1 MKKLIALLLSILM
14 VLGVFAGCASQSA
27 PAPAESAKTEETKTE
42 ETKTEEAA
50 PAEETEASTEETG
63 NVHIGIV
70 TGSVSQSE
78 DDRRG
83 AEAFQQLYGEE
94 NVTLV
99 TYPDNFTEELETTI
113 QCMSSKITS
122 AISVQLM
129 PLYKSP
135 HITKGLSSAAV
146 LTGRGGN
153 VTISTSKSLGEKN
166 RWHLIN

>member
-1 MKKLIALLLSILM
+1 MKRFLSILLALVM
-14 VLGVFAGCASQSA
+14 VLSLVACGN
-27 PAPAESAKTEETKTE
+27 KTTPDIPDTPD
-42 ETKTEEAA
+42 TPDDQEEAI
-50 PAEETEASTEETG
+50 
-63 NVHIGIV
+63 HIGIV

-83 AEAFQQLYGEE
+83 AAAFQQLYGEG

-122 AISVQLM
+122 TISVQLM

-166 RWHLIN
+166 R

>member
-1 MKKLIALLLSILM
+1 MKRFLSILLALVM
-14 VLGVFAGCASQSA
+14 VLSLVACGDKKIPDTPNTPDTPDKQ
-27 PAPAESAKTEETKTE
+27 
-42 ETKTEEAA
+42 EEAI
-50 PAEETEASTEETG
+50 
-63 NVHIGIV
+63 HIGIV

-122 AISVQLM
+122 TISVQLM

-166 RWHLIN
+166 R

>member
-1 MKKLIALLLSILM
+1 M
-14 VLGVFAGCASQSA
+14 
-27 PAPAESAKTEETKTE
+27 
-42 ETKTEEAA
+42 
-50 PAEETEASTEETG
+50 
-63 NVHIGIV
+63 

-122 AISVQLM
+122 TISVQLM

-135 HITKGLSSAAV
+135 RITKGLSSAAV

-153 VTISTSKSLGEKN
+153 VTISTSKSLGEK
-166 RWHLIN
+166 

>member
-1 MKKLIALLLSILM
+1 MKRFLSILLALVM
-14 VLGVFAGCASQSA
+14 VLSLVACGN
-27 PAPAESAKTEETKTE
+27 KTPPDPPDTPDTPDTPDKQEETI
-42 ETKTEEAA
+42 
-50 PAEETEASTEETG
+50 
-63 NVHIGIV
+63 HIGIV

-122 AISVQLM
+122 TISVQLM

-135 HITKGLSSAAV
+135 HIMKGLSSAAV

-166 RWHLIN
+166 R

>member
-1 MKKLIALLLSILM
+1 M
-14 VLGVFAGCASQSA
+14 
-27 PAPAESAKTEETKTE
+27 
-42 ETKTEEAA
+42 
-50 PAEETEASTEETG
+50 
-63 NVHIGIV
+63 

-83 AEAFQQLYGEE
+83 AEALQELYGKD

-122 AISVQLM
+122 TISVQLM

-135 HITKGLSSAAV
+135 HITKGFSSAAV

-166 RWHLIN
+166 R

>member
-1 MKKLIALLLSILM
+1 MKKVVSLLLALIMALSL
-14 VLGVFAGCASQSA
+14 VACGEKKG
-27 PAPAESAKTEETKTE
+27 ETDDNTVPYK
-42 ETKTEEAA
+42 
-50 PAEETEASTEETG
+50 
-63 NVHIGIV
+63 IGIV

-83 AEAFQQLYGEE
+83 AEAFQKEYGEDM
-94 NVTLV
+94 VQLAI
-99 TYPDNFTEELETTI
+99 YPDNFTEELETTI

-122 AISVQLM
+122 TISVQLM

-135 HITKGLSSAAV
+135 HIMKGLSSAAV

-166 RWHLIN
+166 R

>member
-1 MKKLIALLLSILM
+1 MKKAVSFLLSVAML
-14 VLGVFAGCASQSA
+14 LALAACGNGGNPSGAQNS
-27 PAPAESAKTEETKTE
+27 
-42 ETKTEEAA
+42 AA
-50 PAEETEASTEETG
+50 PSGSEGDDTFK
-63 NVHIGIV
+63 IGIV
-70 TGSVSQSE
+70 TGTVSQSE

-83 AEAFQQLYGEE
+83 AAAFQQLYGEG

-122 AISVQLM
+122 TISVQLM

-166 RWHLIN
+166 R

>member
-1 MKKLIALLLSILM
+1 MKKVVCLLLALVM
-14 VLGVFAGCASQSA
+14 LLGLVACASNTA
-27 PAPAESAKTEETKTE
+27 PATEKTESTTTEETKTE

-50 PAEETEASTEETG
+50 PAEETASTEETG

-83 AEAFQQLYGEE
+83 AEAFQAMYGEDM
-94 NVTLV
+94 VKLAI
-99 TYPDNFTEELETTI
+99 YPDNFTEELETTI

-122 AISVQLM
+122 TISVQLM

-135 HITKGLSSAAV
+135 HITKGLSSVAV

-166 RWHLIN
+166 R

>member
-1 MKKLIALLLSILM
+1 MKKVVSLLLALIMAFSL
-14 VLGVFAGCASQSA
+14 VACGEKKG
-27 PAPAESAKTEETKTE
+27 ETDDNTVPYK
-42 ETKTEEAA
+42 
-50 PAEETEASTEETG
+50 
-63 NVHIGIV
+63 IGIV

-122 AISVQLM
+122 TISVQLM

-166 RWHLIN
+166 R

>member
-1 MKKLIALLLSILM
+1 MNQKELNEIRRRFRLDKNNFSRIFGCYVNSNREVISWIDASLGLM
-14 VLGVFAGCASQSA
+14 RQ
-27 PAPAESAKTEETKTE
+27 EETI
-42 ETKTEEAA
+42 
-50 PAEETEASTEETG
+50 
-63 NVHIGIV
+63 HIGIV

-83 AEAFQQLYGEE
+83 AAAFQQLYGEG

-122 AISVQLM
+122 TISVQLM

-166 RWHLIN
+166 R

>member
-1 MKKLIALLLSILM
+1 MKRFLSILLAMVM
-14 VLGVFAGCASQSA
+14 VLSLVACG
-27 PAPAESAKTEETKTE
+27 EKKTPDTPDTPDSPDKQEETI
-42 ETKTEEAA
+42 
-50 PAEETEASTEETG
+50 
-63 NVHIGIV
+63 HIGIV

-83 AEAFQQLYGEE
+83 AADFQQLYGEG

-122 AISVQLM
+122 TISVQLM

-166 RWHLIN
+166 R

>member
-1 MKKLIALLLSILM
+1 M
-14 VLGVFAGCASQSA
+14 
-27 PAPAESAKTEETKTE
+27 
-42 ETKTEEAA
+42 
-50 PAEETEASTEETG
+50 
-63 NVHIGIV
+63 

-83 AEAFQQLYGEE
+83 AEAVQQLYGEE

-122 AISVQLM
+122 TISVQLM

-153 VTISTSKSLGEKN
+153 VTISTSKSLGEK
-166 RWHLIN
+166 IDDT

>member
-1 MKKLIALLLSILM
+1 MKRLLSTLLALTM
-14 VLGVFAGCASQSA
+14 ALALVSCGKSNPTPNTGSN
-27 PAPAESAKTEETKTE
+27 KTETPSETADTKTE
-42 ETKTEEAA
+42 
-50 PAEETEASTEETG
+50 G

-122 AISVQLM
+122 TISVQLM

-135 HITKGLSSAAV
+135 HITKGLSSVAV

-166 RWHLIN
+166 R

>member
-1 MKKLIALLLSILM
+1 MKRFLSILLALAM
-14 VLGVFAGCASQSA
+14 VLSLVACGNKTA
-27 PAPAESAKTEETKTE
+27 PDTPDTPDTPDDQ
-42 ETKTEEAA
+42 EEAI
-50 PAEETEASTEETG
+50 
-63 NVHIGIV
+63 HIGIV

-83 AEAFQQLYGEE
+83 AEAFQELYGKD

-122 AISVQLM
+122 TISVQLM

-166 RWHLIN
+166 R

>member
-1 MKKLIALLLSILM
+1 MKRFLSILLALVM
-14 VLGVFAGCASQSA
+14 VLSLVACGNKKTPDTPDA
-27 PAPAESAKTEETKTE
+27 PDTPDKQEETI
-42 ETKTEEAA
+42 
-50 PAEETEASTEETG
+50 
-63 NVHIGIV
+63 HIGIV

-83 AEAFQQLYGEE
+83 VEAFQQLYGEE

-122 AISVQLM
+122 TISVQLM

-166 RWHLIN
+166 R

>member
-1 MKKLIALLLSILM
+1 MKRFLSILLAMVM
-14 VLGVFAGCASQSA
+14 VLSLVACGDK
-27 PAPAESAKTEETKTE
+27 KTPDTPDTPHTPDTPDKQEETI
-42 ETKTEEAA
+42 
-50 PAEETEASTEETG
+50 
-63 NVHIGIV
+63 HIGIV

-83 AEAFQQLYGEE
+83 AAAFQQLYGEG

-122 AISVQLM
+122 TISVQLM

-166 RWHLIN
+166 R